1 MGHDSASLDAVRKII
16 EATPSIPKVI
26 DADAIR
32 ALDGWPDDLLGV
44 VTPHQAELE
53 RWIGDIDAIPELL
66 IGGGENKVVVRT
78 GATDVIIGS
87 AGRGGMTSGGNPR
100 MAMGGTGDLLAGCI
114 GGLMGLGLTPWS
126 ASRLGVYLMRI
137 AGKLAGEECG
147 PGLVAEDIPPY
158 LSKALMG

>member
-1 MGHDSASLDAVRKII
+1 VRKII
-16 EATPSIPKVI
+16 EVTPLIPKVI

-53 RWIGDIDAIPELL
+53 RWVGDIDAIPEML

-78 GATDVIIGS
+78 GATDIIIGS
-87 AGRGGMTSGGNPR
+87 AGRGGMASGGNPR

-114 GGLMGLGLTPWS
+114 GGLMGLGLTPWG

-137 AGKLAGEECG
+137 AGELAGEECG